1 MDALTNAATFAA
13 GKFVWTITNVV
24 DRRHGP
30 LPFVFGRLAKFA
42 AEGHVTVVDTQTK
55 SEIDAVAPNLVA
67 ASAPFVYLPKF
78 SGIAYLHVWNEIQED
93 LFPRRFKSVIETSLG
108 GFFVDCSIEPIT
120 DYRVFSEKLS
130 ALDRITEMTA
140 KVHPPNPLFGRL
152 WESLKDYMESRSASE
167 LSVNEKE
174 AGPQGLKSNIQILI
188 QNIVVN
194 PSYQPHQQVDIT
206 DAAMLM
212 AADGYGVGK
221 VEGKHEDADVVIR
234 ASDTQKSF
242 MFEKDPAPD
251 GLAEA
256 AAKHLAQVSAER
268 DMRHA
273 SPGGTHIE

>member
-1 MDALTNAATFAA
+1 MDAITNAATFTA

-24 DRRHGP
+24 DNRQAP
-30 LPFVFGRLAKFA
+30 IPFVFGRLAKFA
-42 AEGHVTVVDTQTK
+42 AEGHVTVVDTRTK
-55 SEIDAVAPNLVA
+55 SEVDAVAPNLVA

-120 DYRVFSEKLS
+120 DYRMFSEKLS

-152 WESLKDYMESRSASE
+152 WEPLKDYMEKRSASE
-167 LSVNEKE
+167 LALNEKE
-174 AGPQGLKSNIQILI
+174 AGPQGLKSNIQVLI
-188 QNIVVN
+188 KNIVVN
-194 PSYQPHQQVDIT
+194 PSYQPQQHVDVT

-212 AADGYGVGK
+212 AADGYGAGK
-221 VEGKHEDADVVIR
+221 VQGKHQDADVVIKT
-234 ASDTQKSF
+234 SDTQKSF
-242 MFEKDPAPD
+242 MFDKDPAPA
-251 GLAEA
+251 GLAET

-273 SPGGTHIE
+273 SPGGARIE